1 MPTEL
6 PLITAF
12 LMGVLGS
19 VHCIGMC
26 GGIASVLTMSLP
38 EPVRSSPR
46 RMLPYLLMYNGGRIA
61 SYAVAGSALGF
72 VGAASS
78 TLFASHTAR
87 FVGLVISA
95 SFLIALGLYLGG
107 WWRILSVLEQ
117 FGARLWRHLEPLGRR
132 FLPVRTPVHALGLGL
147 VWGWLPCG
155 LVYAALAWSLMG
167 GSALGGGMLMLAF
180 GLGTLPM
187 LLSIGTASR
196 WFAALST
203 RLAVR
208 RTAGALIIGFGLYA
222 LAGAGAH
229 LGDINHADS
238 SYHHSMWTAGLTINA
253 DRTNRIHKQ

>member
-12 LMGVLGS
+12 VMGVLGS
-19 VHCIGMC
+19 AHCIGMC

-38 EPVRSSPR
+38 EPVRKSPL

-61 SYAVAGSALGF
+61 SYAVAGSALGLL
-72 VGAASS
+72 GAASS
-78 TLFASHTAR
+78 TLFPSHTAR

-107 WWRILSVLEQ
+107 WWRILSVLER

-132 FLPVRTPVHALGLGL
+132 FLPAKTPVHALGLGL

-187 LLSIGTASR
+187 LLTIGTASR
-196 WFAALST
+196 WFAALT
-203 RLAVR
+203 ARLAVR
-208 RTAGALIIGFGLYA
+208 RTAGALIIGFGIYA
-222 LAGAGAH
+222 LVGAGGH
-229 LGDINHADS
+229 LSDMDQAGS
-238 SYHHSMWTAGLTINA
+238 SYHLPMWSAGLPANA
-253 DRTNRIHKQ
+253 DRTDRIHKQ